1 VIGELLKKWEKDIVY
16 LSDYDPIKE
25 REIRRMD
32 IYSFYFRILD
42 QKERQESQ
50 NKKGSNDPFGKSWP

>member
-1 VIGELLKKWEKDIVY
+1 MF

-25 REIRRMD
+25 RELRRMD

-42 QKERQESQ
+42 QNERQDEHRS
-50 NKKGSNDPFGKSWP
+50 KGSTDPFGKGWP